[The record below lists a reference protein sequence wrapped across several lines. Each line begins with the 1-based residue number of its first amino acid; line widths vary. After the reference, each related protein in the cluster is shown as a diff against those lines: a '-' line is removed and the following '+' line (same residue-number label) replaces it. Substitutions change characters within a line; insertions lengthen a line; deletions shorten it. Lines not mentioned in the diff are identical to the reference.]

1 MERRQSIRTDLAME
15 AVELRGEGAQT
26 VGALQGVSLREF
38 DRNGIPVTEVKVL
51 DEEGAKAL
59 GKPVGTYLTLTLG
72 QLPGRTGDAFSR
84 TVQAVAEELRGL
96 LPEDQTGKLPALV
109 IGLGNR
115 DITPDAVGPIAVDC
129 TLATRHL
136 IQQAAAYFGDYRPV
150 SAVAT
155 GVVGSTGVESAELI
169 RALVREIAPGF
180 VIAIDALASRS
191 AQRLGKTIQIAD
203 TGITPG
209 SGVGNA
215 RAELNEATLGVPVI
229 ALGVPTVVDAGT
241 LAADLA
247 GGALDTDGEL
257 ERMMVTPREIDTL
270 AADTGKVVGYG
281 VSLALQTGLEVA
293 DLELLLS

>member
-1 MERRQSIRTDLAME
+1 MEGKQSVRTDLAME
-15 AVELRGEGAQT
+15 AVELRGGTGRSIGTLEGVA
-26 VGALQGVSLREF
+26 LREF
-38 DRNGIPVTEVKVL
+38 ERNGIPVTEVKVL
-51 DEEGAKAL
+51 DERGAQSL

-72 QLPGRTGDAFSR
+72 QLPGRTGDAFAR
-84 TVQAVAEELRGL
+84 TVQAVAEELHTL
-96 LPEDQTGKLPALV
+96 LPGREENPALV

-115 DITPDAVGPIAVDC
+115 EITPDAVGPIAVDC

-136 IQQAAAYFGDYRPV
+136 IHQAAEYFGDYRPV

-155 GVVGSTGVESAELI
+155 GVVGSTGVESVELI
-169 RALVREIAPGF
+169 RALVREIKPGF

-215 RAELNEATLGVPVI
+215 RAELSQATLGVPVI

-241 LAADLA
+241 LVADLA
-247 GGALDTDGEL
+247 GKEPDAGQDL